1 MRIYLI
7 SLVEVFWFAQLSV
20 RFFSLLQ
27 RRYLSLRLCDSSSLC
42 PTRLTSLRLKRQ
54 TISLWYHRGPITDH
68 ICHRLKWSSTEST
81 LFLKECL
88 HFCLFATRGG
98 WKPQRRSFSFL
109 SCDVSWLLL
118 VVLTSQFFHKQNFTL
133 SVKPRIFPAK
143 DLQIRFFSTS
153 NILSAHNYTVLHYRA
168 NPYCVKGHRQVQT
181 GPDMPFMKIGMIT
194 SCTCLLA
201 GIQPQ
206 ESVTDLFFPWRE
218 SNFCY

>member
-1 MRIYLI
+1 MWQLIVTPDKIDVAATEKTDDLPLTSQRPYYRPHMPQIKVIICRIY
-7 SLVEVFWFAQLSV
+7 A
-20 RFFSLLQ
+20 FFKKNVS
-27 RRYLSLRLCDSSSLC
+27 
-42 PTRLTSLRLKRQ
+42 
-54 TISLWYHRGPITDH
+54 IFG
-68 ICHRLKWSSTEST
+68 
-81 LFLKECL
+81 
-88 HFCLFATRGG
+88 LFATRGG

-109 SCDVSWLLL
+109 SCEVSWLLL

-153 NILSAHNYTVLHYRA
+153 NILSAHNYTVIHYRA